1 VWSLNQ
7 DAGAIAAICFAT
19 GRAAMLHIEQHFEC
33 VFNNLM
39 RPASSYVS
47 YETHATSVVL
57 MSRIIETLF

>member
-1 VWSLNQ
+1 
-7 DAGAIAAICFAT
+7 
-19 GRAAMLHIEQHFEC
+19 MLHIEQHFEC

-39 RPASSYVS
+39 RPASPYVS